1 MQKDQE
7 QKVFWKQL
15 KQGGNVPCARS
26 GHSFTQIGN
35 SYVMF
40 GGISAELRDR
50 CSANN
55 DVYSLKQISSEFMW
69 TKEKPKGD
77 IPLPRTHH
85 ASCDLPKD
93 RLLIFGGYFSST
105 QRYNDVYI
113 LDIPSMTWSQPPG
126 HRSIGHP
133 DNSESKI
140 GGPEPRAHCTAS
152 LIRGK
157 VYIFGGYGGID
168 YQRRAFNDVYA
179 LDIASWQWTRID
191 ATGVMPEPRLGHVSC
206 VIGHNLLV
214 FGGCSANTQFN
225 NCHQFD
231 TETNEWKDIELTYGT
246 PRWNMSA
253 IFVEAIP
260 SNKFFV
266 FGGSIGDF
274 DEGSQRNLGQLT
286 NDIFVLDIN
295 SMSFEVDSVKVAEE
309 LNSIPE
315 EEKQLPKPREKAAL
329 IFDKNDSRLIVFGGW
344 NGNWLGDLYSLSVAK
359 IVGPPYAVNECEP
372 NLGPLTGRT
381 KIIIKGVGFSET
393 SQINVKFICAKNS
406 TPVPGVFVS
415 ETEISCDTPSFEAI
429 GPKEAEIRVS
439 IRGGAYTITSTKFTY
454 FMNTRAQKSLAFGP
468 GLLKEG
474 SAGNSTVFFIQSR
487 NDLGENRRS
496 GSDKFIVHIN
506 KGEEEIAYEIVD
518 HNNGMYE
525 VTYMP
530 PEGDVTVE
538 VMFEDEKLQTNHIRG
553 SPFSPSFRV
562 GVNPKNNDPIGPTM
576 SHFITGILGELETF
590 ISSTA
595 DGINIKGKQVSED
608 VKQLLKIKKHIEEVE
623 ERGDFV
629 VLKMDEITESLNMFE
644 RENNSREVES
654 RKLKKLAENWG
665 GLQKKAKEVKKD
677 IAPNVATESD
687 KCKGQIRN
695 FEEELKTYSAAIKK
709 KDFQK
714 YDIGVVSALRL
725 LQEEESKIKSDQNY
739 LEEMDHL
746 SKNFGFP
753 EAIVGCIKQ
762 LEQNQLDITTM
773 RQLWDHTEKIL
784 KTYDSYLGTN
794 WPQIT
799 GSDWEEDNKKLMK
812 DLRDIKV
819 ERKCNAFAGITVT
832 TKTWSIFL
840 PLITQLKED
849 CMMPRHWDS
858 LKKTIGHDFT
868 INEHLKLQKLFDMEL
883 HKFSEPVEDIVDQA
897 RNEAKM
903 EKTLKKI
910 KETWDVILFEKTQH
924 KNTDIYLLR
933 VSEENFELLEE
944 AQVQVQN
951 MFASRY
957 LQHFEKEVLEWQKAL
972 SSISDNTQLLS
983 EVERSWSFL
992 ENLFI
997 GSEEVKKELP
1007 AESEKFKEIDK
1018 EVNSIIKR
1026 GNDQGLVKDF
1036 CNAEGIGRDLERV
1049 QTQLAACERALNEF
1063 LNRKRE
1069 AFPRFYFVSTMDLLD
1084 ILSNGNN
1091 PYRIM
1096 RHMSKVFLAIQELK
1110 LQDNADERPSAY
1122 EMVSC
1127 VGQESVVL
1135 HTPLKLQGKVEIYLG
1150 DMIEAMRE
1158 CLKLIVEGSIKRFAK
1173 TKREEWLREDPSQ
1186 VTLLV
1191 NLMDWVTKTEEYFLK
1206 LSTNPAALKNYQI
1219 YVIEQ
1224 LNSLIKL
1231 VQGELPRPIRAKVMN
1246 LITMD
1251 THSRDIIEKLSNENV
1266 TRADEFQWQSQLK
1279 AYYNPNNKESCLRV
1293 CDATLIY
1300 GYEYLGN
1307 GARLVVTPLTDRIY
1321 VTATQALHLK
1331 MGCSPAGPAG
1341 TGKTET
1347 TKDLAANSG
1356 KACYVFNC
1364 SDQMD
1369 YKSMGD
1375 IYKGLAASGSWGC
1388 FDEFNRLVPEVL
1400 SVCSVQFRAVT
1411 NAIRAGKKRFELE
1424 GSEVA
1429 LDVTC
1434 GVFITMNPGYLG
1446 RSELPEG
1453 LKALFRPIT
1462 VVVPDLE
1469 LICEN
1474 MLMAEGFIDAKKL
1487 ARKFTVL
1494 YALCKDLLSKQLH
1507 YDWGLRAI
1515 KSVLVVAGGFKRA
1528 EPNLAEDALLMR
1540 ALRDFNIPKIVEEDS
1555 QIFHGLIGDLF
1566 PGTRVNPKVDLEF
1579 EGVIQACME
1588 EAKLFPERESIK
1600 KVVQLSELLE
1610 IRHCVFVMGPAGAG
1624 KSSTWKMLAKAQD
1637 KVGKK
1642 TTAVDINPKSIST
1655 NELYGHVLM
1664 STREWKDGIMSKTM
1678 RSLGEINDTHPK
1690 WLIMDG
1696 DLDANWIESMNSVM
1710 DDNKILTLA
1719 SNERIP
1725 LKPHMRMLY
1734 EIRDLR
1740 FASPATVSRAGILF
1754 ISDSTGYQWR
1764 SYYKAWITRSSF
1776 DEATK
1781 DGIGKLFERYMKK
1794 TLSYLK
1800 KSCQFIVPV
1809 VSINLVTSLCSMLES
1824 LLVGEIK
1831 ALEYW
1836 FVFCMVWAIGGSLG
1850 EKDSNDYR
1858 KNFSNWWKGKWKTIK
1873 FPGKG
1878 TIFDYNVN
1886 YETSKFEEWGEI
1898 VPAIEFDS
1906 STQKMNYVTV
1916 PTPETVSNSYF
1927 IEAFIRISK
1936 PVLLIG
1942 GAGCG
1947 KTQLCKGILSK
1958 LDPEQF
1964 CNMIINFN
1972 FYTDSTLLQ
1981 VIMEQPPIEKKT
1993 GKQFAPPGK
2002 MRLIYFIDDLNMPR
2016 LDDYDTQNAI
2026 ALLRQHMDY
2035 VHWYDRGKLTIKE
2048 ILNTQVLA
2056 CMNPTAGSFYVN
2068 PRYQRHFWH
2077 INISFPEA
2085 SSLFTI
2091 YNTFATGHFTRGFKA
2106 SVQEI
2111 ISPIIKAAISMHPLM
2126 VTTFRKTA
2134 INFHYEFSIRH
2145 LANIFQGLLV
2155 AQPTQ
2160 FSEPEKVIKLWIH
2173 ESERIYG
2180 DRLVSKAHFD
2190 IYKANMGDL
2199 IKKTFA
2205 KFTSLN
2211 KFFQKEPELLVFSH
2225 FAVGLV
2231 EKTYD
2236 QVVSVDSLSKI
2247 LDEALKEYN
2256 DLNAAMDLVLFED
2269 AMKHICRIARIIM
2282 NPSGH
2287 ALLIGVGGS
2296 GKQSLSR
2303 LASYICGYTT
2313 SQITIS
2319 QTYSMNDLKADLQI
2333 MFNKSGL
2340 KDEGILFLFTEGQI
2354 TNEKFLVY
2362 INDLLSSGE
2371 IADLFS
2377 VEEKDA
2383 LYNSIRPAAKGAGVP
2398 DTRESCLGFFI
2409 DRVKNNLHMALCF
2422 SPVGDSFRNRSRK
2435 FPAIVNCTVIDWFHD
2450 WPREALL
2457 SVAAK
2462 FLGNTELGDDVIR
2475 QGVVEYMP
2483 FSFNAVNQASI
2494 KYREIEKRYCYTTP
2508 KSFLELIKLFNLM
2521 IGKRRDFI
2529 ISSKERLENGLV
2541 KLIETAEI
2549 VAKLEEDLKVKTVEV
2564 EEKKASAEIFSA
2576 QVLKEKT
2583 IVTEESE
2590 KANIEAAGCAVI
2602 QREVEEKQASCK
2614 EDLAKAIPLL
2624 EKAQEAL
2631 NGLQKKDF
2639 TELKGFAKPPPGV
2652 EDVTAAVMA
2661 LTVTI
2666 DPNVVADRNGGVGDK
2681 TWKAAQKMMGQP
2693 DAFKNFL
2700 TNYKDEIDNQRVPD
2714 KNFKAVRPYLAL
2726 DHFNGETMR
2735 GKSLAAMG
2743 LCEWVRNIVAYY
2755 DCVREVEPK
2764 REALR
2769 QATSQL
2775 AQANEKL
2782 EVTKQQVMELQNR
2795 LKDLVDQYDLAIAEK
2810 EAVEREAQRCARRLN
2825 LANRLVNALGSE
2837 KERWSESIENYAKQ
2851 LDVLVGDVLISSSFV
2866 SYVGAFTKKY
2876 RDQLIKE
2883 TFLQFLVLKKIPM
2896 SPNPNPLNMLT
2907 DEATIAKWNN
2917 QKLPADSVSIE
2928 NGTILTSTERW
2939 PLIIDPQ
2946 LQGLAWLLEK
2956 EKENNLQVTRLSYKN
2971 MIRTMEQSIDMGYSV
2986 ILENIEESIDAVLS
3000 PIVARNFI
3008 RRGKTKLLK
3017 LGDKEISWSPKFKLI
3032 LHTKLSNPHYP
3043 PEIQA
3048 ETALINF
3055 TVTQDG
3061 LEDQLLNLV
3070 VKKERPDLA
3079 RQKEELI
3086 QQQNSF
3092 KIKLKELEE
3101 DLLFRL
3107 TNAKGDVLED
3117 IELIE
3122 NLETS
3127 KRIAEEVKEKM
3138 EIAKITE
3145 VKIIKASEEYR
3156 SAASRGALIFFMMN
3170 ELFKIHSFYRFSLES
3185 YLLVVIRAIDI
3196 VAEKYR
3202 AQSAAAK
3209 RRPVEEEVEEG
3220 KVNESAEVAPEAVE
3234 KSEEKAE
3241 GLEIAVVEEEEAE
3254 MVQELSPRSLRIR
3267 VSELRDSITFQSFL
3281 YTRRGLFEIHK
3292 LLIAAMLC
3300 FRILLKDKV
3309 IDEGEYAAFINS
3321 KPMLDAGKQ
3330 PDCLNFLTEYQWGMI
3345 KSLDA
3350 LAVFQGLA
3358 ANMESDYLQWKKWYL
3373 EEKAEIA
3380 DLPRNFKEIGDFHK
3394 LLLIRGV
3401 RPDRITSAL
3410 SNFVRVQMGAH
3421 YMEQMPFSMAETF
3434 KETSK
3439 MIPVFFVL
3447 FPGVDPTPEV
3457 ESVAETL
3464 NITAANG
3471 KFKNISMG
3479 QGQEKNAEV
3488 ALNTLSEQGGWVMLQ
3503 NVHLMQTWLKTLE
3516 ATLEKVSKTAHENFR
3531 CFISSEPPAM
3541 ADMQIVPESILQNCI
3556 KVANEAPQDL
3566 KANLR
3571 RAYAHFDQARLS
3583 KSKKPNEFKALL
3595 FALCMFHALVL
3606 GRRKFGS
3613 QGWSKPYSFND
3624 GDLTICADILDNY
3637 LEKYDEV
3644 PYADLRYLYGEIMY
3658 GGHITDNWDRRTC
3671 NTYLMVLIK
3680 QELLTGMPLAPQF
3693 RSPDAAK
3700 FDFEGYSKYIEE
3712 KLPIE
3717 SPPMFG
3723 MHPNA
3728 EINYLTATGDRIFAT
3743 IIDVSGGGATGG
3755 GDSSKKKEDMV
3766 IDSLNAYKTKL
3777 PPDFKMLEIN
3787 AKTKERPPFI
3797 VVCLQECER
3806 MNILLGEIRTSLT
3819 ELEMGMQ
3826 GALNITDKMEAL
3838 SLSLSVNRVPKNWEE
3853 VAYFSKKALVLWFA
3867 DLLERVKQLEEWS
3880 AELELPKSLWISGL
3894 FNPMSLLTSVMQTT
3908 ARAKNLPLDNM
3919 TLHTT
3924 ITNYLD
3930 PAEIQ
3935 AYPENGAYI
3944 HGYFLEGAGWE
3955 PGRSP
3960 AEEGYLTDSTLKDLH
3975 PRLPV
3980 VNVLALPLDEK
3991 PQQGFYECPAYVTT
4005 QRGPT
4010 FVYTA
4015 SLKMESEEADPK
4027 KWVLAG
4033 VALLQSDD

>member
-1 MQKDQE
+1 MSKEQD
-7 QKVFWKQL
+7 QKVFWKL
-15 KQGGNVPCARS
+15 LRQGGSAPCPRS
-26 GHSFTQIGN
+26 GHSFNQIGN

-40 GGISAELRDR
+40 GGISAELKDR
-50 CSANN
+50 ASPNN
-55 DVYSLKQISSEFMW
+55 DVYTLRQVASEFMW
-69 TKEKPKGD
+69 TKEKPRGD
-77 IPLPRTHH
+77 APLPRAHH

-105 QRYNDVYI
+105 QRFNDVFI
-113 LDIPSMTWSQPPG
+113 LDLPTMTWSQPPG
-126 HRSIGHP
+126 HHAVNPP
-133 DNSESKI
+133 DNSESKN
-140 GGPEPRAHCTAS
+140 GGPEPRAHSTAS

-157 VYIFGGYGGID
+157 VYIFGGYGGVQ
-168 YQRRAFNDVYA
+168 YQRKAFNDIHT
-179 LDIASWQWTRID
+179 LDINTWQWAKIE
-191 ATGVMPEPRLGHVSC
+191 AIGQLPEPRLGHVSC
-206 VIGHNLLV
+206 VINSSIII
-214 FGGCSANTQFN
+214 FGGCSNNTQFN
-225 NCHQFD
+225 NCHLFD
-231 TETNEWKDIELTYGT
+231 TNSNEWKDIELTYGM

-266 FGGSIGDF
+266 FGGSIGEF
-274 DEGSQRNLGQLT
+274 DEGSQRNLGKLT

-295 SMSFEVDSVKVAEE
+295 SMSFEVDSVKIMEE
-309 LNSIPE
+309 LTSMPE
-315 EEKQLPKPREKAAL
+315 EEKVLPKPREHAAL
-329 IFDKNDSRLIVFGGW
+329 IFDKNESRLIVFGGW
-344 NGNWLGDLYSLSVAK
+344 NGNWLGDLYSLSVSK
-359 IVGPPYAVNECEP
+359 IVGPPYAVTGCEP
-372 NLGPLTGRT
+372 CLGPLTGKT

-406 TPVPGVFVS
+406 LSAPGIYIS
-415 ETEISCDTPSFEAI
+415 ETEISCETPSFETI

-439 IRGGAYTITSTKFTY
+439 IRNGAYTITWTKFTY
-454 FMNTRAQKSLAFGP
+454 FMNTRAHKSLAFGP
-468 GLLKEG
+468 GLLKDG
-474 SAGNSTVFFIQSR
+474 SANQPTVFFIQSR

-496 GSDKFIVHIN
+496 GSDKFIIHVK
-506 KGEEEIAYEIVD
+506 KGEEEIPYEIVD
-518 HNNGMYE
+518 NNNGMYN
-525 VTYMP
+525 VSYTP
-530 PEGDVTVE
+530 PEGELSIE
-538 VMFEDEKLQTNHIRG
+538 VLFEDEKLQTSHIRG
-553 SPFSPSFRV
+553 SPFTPAFKAGASA
-562 GVNPKNNDPIGPTM
+562 KANDPMGPLM
-576 SHFITGILGELETF
+576 SQFLASTLGELEAF
-590 ISSTA
+590 IQTTQ

-608 VKQLLKIKKHIEEVE
+608 VKMLLKVKKHIEEVE
-623 ERGDFV
+623 EKGDQV
-629 VLKMDEITESLNMFE
+629 VLKMDVITEALSMYE
-644 RENNSREVES
+644 RENNSREADA
-654 RKLKKLAENWG
+654 RKLKKLSESWG

-677 IAPNVATESD
+677 IAPSVATESD

-714 YDIGVVSALRL
+714 YDIGVVSALKL
-725 LQEEESKIKSDQNY
+725 LQEEETKMKSDQAY
-739 LEEMDHL
+739 LEELEHL

-753 EAIVGCIKQ
+753 EAIIGCSKQ
-762 LEQNQLDITTM
+762 LEQNLIDITTM
-773 RQLWDHTEKIL
+773 KQLWDHTEKIL
-784 KTYDSYLGTN
+784 KTYESYLATT
-794 WPQIT
+794 WPKIT
-799 GSDWEEDNKKLMK
+799 AADWEEDNKKLMK
-812 DLRDIKV
+812 DLREIKV
-819 ERKCNAFAGITVT
+819 DRKCNAFAGITTT

-849 CMMPRHWDS
+849 CMMNRHWEG
-858 LKKTIGHDFT
+858 LKKTLSHEFT
-868 INEHLKLQKLFDMEL
+868 INENFKLQKFFEMEL
-883 HKFSEPVEDIVDQA
+883 YKFSEPVEDIVDQA

-910 KETWDVILFEKTQH
+910 KETWDVITFDKTQH

-957 LQHFEKEVLEWQKAL
+957 LQHFEKEVVDWQKAL
-972 SSISDNTQLLS
+972 SSISDNTTLLS

-1007 AESEKFKEIDK
+1007 TESERFIEIDK
-1018 EVNSIIKR
+1018 EVKNIIKN
-1026 GNDQGLVKDF
+1026 GNDINIVKIF
-1036 CNAEGIGRDLERV
+1036 CNQPDIGKTLEKV
-1049 QTQLAACERALNEF
+1049 QSQLAACERALNEF

-1091 PYRIM
+1091 PTRIM
-1096 RHMSKVFLAIQELK
+1096 RHMSKVFLAVQELK
-1110 LQDNADERPSAY
+1110 LLENPGERPSAT
-1122 EMVSC
+1122 EMISC
-1127 VGQESVVL
+1127 VGTETVKL
-1135 HTPLKLQGKVEIYLG
+1135 HQPLKLVGKVEVYLA

-1158 CLKLIVEGSIKRFAK
+1158 CLKLIVESSLKRFAES
-1173 TKREEWLREDPSQ
+1173 KREDWLRVDPSQ

-1191 NLMDWVTKTEEYFLK
+1191 SLMDWVNKVEDAFIKLPTDASSLKTYHQ
-1206 LSTNPAALKNYQI
+1206 N
-1219 YVIEQ
+1219 VIGQ
-1224 LNSLIKL
+1224 LTGLIKL
-1231 VQGELPRPIRAKVMN
+1231 VQGDLPRPTRVKVMN

-1251 THSRDIIEKLSNENV
+1251 THSRDIVDKLNNEKV

-1279 AYYNPNNKESCLRV
+1279 AYYNPSNKESCLRV

-1347 TKDLAANSG
+1347 TKDLAAASG

-1411 NAIRAGKKRFELE
+1411 NAIRANKKRFELE

-1429 LDVTC
+1429 LDPTC

-1474 MLMAEGFIDAKKL
+1474 MLMAEGFVDAKKL

-1494 YALCKDLLSKQLH
+1494 YALCKDLLSKQMH

-1566 PGTRVNPKVDLEF
+1566 PGVKVNPKVDLEF
-1579 EGVIQACME
+1579 ENVIQNCLE
-1588 EAKLFPERESIK
+1588 EAKLYPERESIK

-1642 TTAVDINPKSIST
+1642 TTAVDMNPKSIST

-1664 STREWKDGIMSKTM
+1664 STREWKDGILSKTM
-1678 RSLGEINDTHPK
+1678 RGLGEINDSHPK
-1690 WLIMDG
+1690 WIVLDG

-1725 LKPHMRMLY
+1725 LKPHMRMLF
-1734 EIRDLR
+1734 EIRDLK

-1754 ISDSTGYQWR
+1754 ISDTSGYQWR
-1764 SYYKAWITRSSF
+1764 SYYKAWIAKSTY

-1800 KSCQFIVPV
+1800 KSCIFIVPV
-1809 VSINLVTSLCSMLES
+1809 VDINLVVSLCSMLES
-1824 LLVGEIK
+1824 LLIGEIK

-1836 FVFCMVWAIGGSLG
+1836 FVFCMVWAIGGALG
-1850 EKDSNDYR
+1850 EKDSMDYR

-1878 TIFDYNVN
+1878 TIFDYYVN
-1886 YETSKFEEWGEI
+1886 YEASKFEEWGEI
-1898 VPAIEFDS
+1898 VPTMEFDS
-1906 STQKMNYVTV
+1906 SQQKMNYITV

-1927 IEAFIRISK
+1927 IEAFIRISR

-1942 GAGCG
+1942 NAGCG
-1947 KTQLCKGILSK
+1947 KTQLCKGILRK

-1964 CNMIINFN
+1964 CNMVINFN
-1972 FYTDSTLLQ
+1972 FYTDSSLLQ

-2002 MRLIYFIDDLNMPR
+2002 MRLIYFIDDLNMPK
-2016 LDDYDTQNAI
+2016 LDDYNTQTAI

-2035 VHWYDRGKLTIKE
+2035 THWFDRSKLTIKE
-2048 ILNTQVLA
+2048 IINTQVLA

-2077 INISFPEA
+2077 INLSFPEA

-2111 ISPIIKAAISMHPLM
+2111 ISPIIKAAISLHPLM
-2126 VTTFRKTA
+2126 VSTFRKTA

-2155 AQPTQ
+2155 AQPSQ
-2160 FSEPEKVIKLWIH
+2160 FQDPEKIIRLWIH

-2190 IYKANMGDL
+2190 LYKGIMGDL

-2205 KFTSLN
+2205 KFTALN
-2211 KFFQKEPELLVFSH
+2211 KFFQKEPDLLVFCH
-2225 FAVGLV
+2225 FAGGLV
-2231 EKTYD
+2231 EKIYE
-2236 QVVSVDSLSKI
+2236 QVQSVDSLFRV
-2247 LDEALKEYN
+2247 LDDALKEYN

-2269 AMKHICRIARIIM
+2269 AMKHVCRISRIIM
-2282 NPSGH
+2282 NTSGH

-2303 LASYICGYTT
+2303 LASFICGYTT

-2319 QTYSMNDLKADLQI
+2319 QTYSINDLKADLQV
-2333 MFNKSGL
+2333 MFNKAGL

-2377 VEEKDA
+2377 VEEKDNI
-2383 LYNSIRPAAKGAGVP
+2383 YNTIRTAAKGAGIP
-2398 DTRESCLGFFI
+2398 DTRENCLGFYI

-2422 SPVGDSFRNRSRK
+2422 SPVGDSFRGRSRK

-2457 SVAAK
+2457 SVASR
-2462 FLGNTELGDDVIR
+2462 FLSGTELGDEAVT
-2475 QGVVEYMP
+2475 QGVIEYMP
-2483 FSFNAVNQASI
+2483 FSFNAVNQASV
-2494 KYREIEKRYCYTTP
+2494 KYKEIEKRFCYTTP

-2521 IGKRRDFI
+2521 ISKRREFI
-2529 ISSKERLENGLV
+2529 ISSKERLENGLI
-2541 KLIETAEI
+2541 KLIETAEV

-2564 EEKKASAEIFSA
+2564 EEKKASAEIFAA

-2583 IVTEESE
+2583 IVTEESA
-2590 KANIEAAGCAVI
+2590 KANIEAEECEKI
-2602 QREVEEKQASCK
+2602 QKEVEEKKASC
-2614 EDLAKAIPLL
+2614 ETDLAKAIPLL
-2624 EKAQEAL
+2624 EQAQEAL

-2639 TELKGFAKPPPGV
+2639 GEMKGFAKPPAGV
-2652 EDVTAAVMA
+2652 DDVAFAVMA

-2666 DPNVVADRNGGVGDK
+2666 DPNVQADRNGGVADK
-2681 TWKAAQKMMGQP
+2681 SWKAAQKMMGNP

-2700 TNYKDEIDNQRVPD
+2700 QNFKDDIDSGRVPD
-2714 KNFKAVRPYLAL
+2714 KNFKAVRYYLGL
-2726 DHFNGETMR
+2726 EHFNAETMKN
-2735 GKSLAAMG
+2735 KSTAARG
-2743 LCEWVRNIVAYY
+2743 LCEWVRNIVDYY
-2755 DCVREVEPK
+2755 DCVKQVEPK

-2769 QATSQL
+2769 QATNQL

-2782 EVTKQQVMELQNR
+2782 QVTKEMVAELELR
-2795 LKDLVDQYDLAIAEK
+2795 LKNLVDQYDSAIAEK
-2810 EAVEREAQRCARRLN
+2810 EAVEREAERCARRLN
-2825 LANRLVNALGSE
+2825 LANRLVNALASE
-2837 KERWSESIENYAKQ
+2837 KDRWSESIDNYGKQ
-2851 LDVLVGDVLISSSFV
+2851 LSVLVGDVLISSSFV
-2866 SYVGAFTKKY
+2866 SYVGPFTKKY

-2883 TFLQFLVLKKIPM
+2883 TFLQFLIQKKIPM
-2896 SPNPNPLNMLT
+2896 SPNPNPLSILT

-2946 LQGLAWLLEK
+2946 LQGIAWLTEK
-2956 EKENNLQVTRLSYKN
+2956 EKDNNLQITRLSYKS
-2971 MIRTMEQSIDMGYSV
+2971 MIRTMEQAIDMGYSV
-2986 ILENIEESIDAVLS
+2986 ILENLEESIDAVLS
-3000 PIVARNFI
+3000 PVVARNFI

-3032 LHTKLSNPHYP
+3032 MHTKLSNPHYP

-3048 ETALINF
+3048 EAVLINF

-3079 RQKEELI
+3079 KQKEELI
-3086 QQQNSF
+3086 QQQNTF

-3117 IELIE
+3117 VELIE

-3145 VKIIKASEEYR
+3145 IKIVKASEEYR
-3156 SAASRGALIFFMMN
+3156 PAASRGALIFFMMN

-3185 YLLVVIRAIDI
+3185 YLLVVMRAIDI

-3202 AQSAAAK
+3202 AQSAANKQRAK
-3209 RRPVEEEVEEG
+3209 EEGGEEKPEEGAAPAEGAKPEEAKLEIKVEEN
-3220 KVNESAEVAPEAVE
+3220 K
-3234 KSEEKAE
+3234 
-3241 GLEIAVVEEEEAE
+3241 EEEEE

-3267 VSELRDSITFQSFL
+3267 VDELKESITYQSFI

-3292 LLIAAMLC
+3292 LLIATMLC
-3300 FRILLKDKV
+3300 FRILLKDKK
-3309 IDEGEYAAFINS
+3309 IDEGEYASFING
-3321 KPMLDAGKQ
+3321 KPLPDVGKQ
-3330 PDCLNFLTEYQWGMI
+3330 PDNLNFLTEYQWGMV
-3345 KSLDA
+3345 KALD
-3350 LAVFQGLA
+3350 LLTVFQGLA
-3358 ANMESDYLQWKKWYL
+3358 SNMESDYLQWKKWFM

-3380 DLPRNFKEIGDFHK
+3380 DLPRNFKDISSFHK
-3394 LLLIRGV
+3394 LLLIRAM

-3410 SNFVRVQMGAH
+3410 SFFVRDQMGNH
-3421 YMEQMPFSMAETF
+3421 YMEQMPFSMYETF

-3457 ESVAETL
+3457 ENVAETL
-3464 NITAANG
+3464 DITAANG

-3541 ADMQIVPESILQNCI
+3541 PEMQIVPESILQNCV

-3571 RAYAHFDQARLS
+3571 RAYAHFDQNRLNS
-3583 KSKKPNEFKALL
+3583 SKKSNEFKALL

-3606 GRRKFGS
+3606 GRRKFGF

-3680 QELLTGMPLAPQF
+3680 PELLSAMPLAPAF
-3693 RSPDAAK
+3693 RSPDPSK
-3700 FDFEGYSKYIEE
+3700 FDFEAYSKYIEE

-3743 IIDVSGGGATGG
+3743 IIDVSGGAGG
-3755 GDSSKKKEDMV
+3755 GDQSKKKEDIVME
-3766 IDSLNAYKTKL
+3766 SLIMLKAKL
-3777 PPDFKMLEIN
+3777 PPEFKMIEIT
-3787 AKTKERPPFI
+3787 AKTKERPPFV

-3806 MNILLGEIRTSLT
+3806 MNLLLSEIRISLT
-3819 ELEMGMQ
+3819 ELEMGLQ
-3826 GALNITDKMEAL
+3826 GALNITEKMEAL
-3838 SLSLSVNRVPKNWEE
+3838 GLSLSVNRVPKNWEE
-3853 VAYFSKKALVLWFA
+3853 VAYFSRKPLILWFT

-3880 AELELPKSLWISGL
+3880 SELELPKSLWISGL

-3924 ITNYLD
+3924 ITNVND
-3930 PAEIQ
+3930 HNEIQ

-3991 PQQGFYECPAYVTT
+3991 PKQGFYECPVYVTT

-4010 FVYTA
+4010 YIYTA

>member
-15 KQGGNVPCARS
+15 RQNGSAPCARS
-26 GHSFTQIGN
+26 GQSFNQIGN
-35 SYVMF
+35 VYVMF

-50 CSANN
+50 ASPNN
-55 DVYSLKQISSEFMW
+55 DVYTLKQIASEFTW
-69 TKEKPKGD
+69 SKEKPRGD
-77 IPLPRTHH
+77 APLPRAHH

-93 RLLIFGGYFSST
+93 RLLIFGGYYSST
-105 QRYNDVYI
+105 QRFNDVYI
-113 LDIPSMTWSQPPG
+113 LDLPSMTWSQPPG
-126 HRSIGHP
+126 HSSGGQP

-140 GGPEPRAHCTAS
+140 GGPDPRAHSTAS

-157 VYIFGGYGGID
+157 AYIFGGYGGIQ
-168 YQRRAFNDVYA
+168 YQRKAFNDIHT
-179 LDIASWQWTRID
+179 LDISTWQWAKIE
-191 ATGVMPEPRLGHVSC
+191 AIGQIPEPRLGHVSC
-206 VIGHNLLV
+206 VINHNLLI
-214 FGGCSANTQFN
+214 FGGSSNNTQFN

-231 TETNEWKDIELTYGT
+231 SETNEWKDIELAYGT
-246 PRWNMSA
+246 SRWNMSA

-260 SNKFFV
+260 SNKFFI

-274 DEGSQRNLGQLT
+274 DEGSQRNLGKLT

-295 SMSFEVDSVKVAEE
+295 TMSFEVDSSKIAEE

-315 EEKQLPKPREKAAL
+315 EEKQLPKAREHATL

-372 NLGPLTGRT
+372 SLGPLTGRT
-381 KIIIKGVGFSET
+381 KIIIKGVGFTET
-393 SQINVKFICAKNS
+393 SQINIKFICAKNS
-406 TPVPGVFVS
+406 IPVTGVFVS
-415 ETEISCDTPSFEAI
+415 ETEISCETPSFESI

-439 IRGGAYTITSTKFTY
+439 IRGGAYTITATKFTY
-454 FMNTRAQKSLAFGP
+454 FMNTRAHKSLAFGP
-468 GLLKEG
+468 GLLKDG
-474 SAGNSTVFFIQSR
+474 CANHSTVFFIQSR
-487 NDLGENRRS
+487 NDLGENRKS
-496 GSDKFIVHIN
+496 GADRFIIRIK
-506 KGEEEIAYEIVD
+506 KGDEEIEHEIID
-518 HNNGMYE
+518 NNNGMYD
-525 VTYMP
+525 VHFTP
-530 PEGDVTVE
+530 PEGEIMIE
-538 VMFEDEKLQTNHIRG
+538 VLFEDEKLNVNHIRG
-553 SPFSPSFRV
+553 SPFSPIFRA
-562 GVNPKNNDPIGPTM
+562 GANPKNNEPVGPLMTQFIGNT
-576 SHFITGILGELETF
+576 LGELDTF
-590 ISSTA
+590 ISSTQ

-608 VKQLLKIKKHIEEVE
+608 VKQLLKVKKHIEEVE
-623 ERGDFV
+623 ERGDHV

-644 RENNSREVES
+644 RDNNSKEAEA

-695 FEEELKTYSAAIKK
+695 FEEDLKTYSAAIKK

-714 YDIGVVSALRL
+714 YDIGVVSAIKL
-725 LQEEESKIKSDQNY
+725 LQEEEAKIKSDQAY
-739 LEEMDHL
+739 LDEMDHL
-746 SKNFGFP
+746 AKNFGFP
-753 EAIVGCIKQ
+753 DTVIGCAKQ
-762 LEQNQLDITTM
+762 LEQNIVDITTM
-773 RQLWDHTEKIL
+773 RQLWNHTEKML
-784 KTYDSYLGTN
+784 KTYENYLATV
-794 WPQIT
+794 WPKIT
-799 GSDWEEDNKKLMK
+799 AGEWEEDNKKLMK

-819 ERKCNAFAGITVT
+819 DRKCNAFVGITGT

-849 CMMPRHWDS
+849 CMMPRHWET
-858 LKKTIGHDFT
+858 LKKTLGHDFT
-868 INEHLKLQKLFDMEL
+868 INETFKLQKLFDMEL

-910 KETWDVILFEKTQH
+910 KETWDVITFEKTQH

-957 LQHFEKEVLEWQKAL
+957 LQHFEKEVVEWQKSL

-1007 AESEKFKEIDK
+1007 AESEKFIEIDK
-1018 EVNSIIKR
+1018 EVKGIIKK
-1026 GNDQGLVKDF
+1026 GNDINIVKIF
-1036 CNAEGIGRDLERV
+1036 CNQEGIGNNLERV
-1049 QTQLAACERALNEF
+1049 QNQLAACERALNEF

-1096 RHMSKVFLAIQELK
+1096 RHMSKVFLAVQELK
-1110 LQDNADERPSAY
+1110 LEDNPGERPSAS
-1122 EMVSC
+1122 EMISC
-1127 VGQESVVL
+1127 VGTETIKL
-1135 HTPLKLQGKVEIYLG
+1135 HSPLKLMGKVEIYLA
-1150 DMIEAMRE
+1150 DVIDAMRDG
-1158 CLKLIVEGSIKRFAK
+1158 LKIVVQDSISRFAK
-1173 TKREEWLREDPSQ
+1173 SKREDWLREDPSQ

-1191 NLMDWVTKTEEYFLK
+1191 NLMDWVSKTEETFLQLPTK
-1206 LSTNPAALKNYQI
+1206 PSALKDYWE
-1219 YVIEQ
+1219 YVKGQ
-1224 LNSLIKL
+1224 LTSLITL
-1231 VQGELPRPIRAKVMN
+1231 VQGELPRPIRVKVMN

-1251 THSRDIIEKLSNENV
+1251 THSRDIIDKLSNEGV
-1266 TRADEFQWQSQLK
+1266 TSADEFQWQSQLK
-1279 AYYNPNNKESCLRV
+1279 AYYNPSNKESCLRV

-1347 TKDLAANSG
+1347 TKDLAAASG

-1411 NAIRAGKKRFELE
+1411 NAIRAGKKRFVLE

-1429 LDVTC
+1429 LDATC

-1474 MLMAEGFIDAKKL
+1474 MLMAEGFVGAKIL

-1528 EPNLAEDALLMR
+1528 EPTLGEDALLMR

-1566 PGTRVNPKVDLEF
+1566 PGTKVNPKIDLEF
-1579 EGVIQACME
+1579 ETIIQTCLE
-1588 EAKLFPERESIK
+1588 EAKLYPERETIK

-1624 KSSTWKMLAKAQD
+1624 KSTTWKMLAKSQD
-1637 KVGKK
+1637 KTGKK
-1642 TTAVDINPKSIST
+1642 TTAIDINPKSIST

-1664 STREWKDGIMSKTM
+1664 STREWKDGILSKTM
-1678 RSLGEINDTHPK
+1678 RSLGEINDVNPK
-1690 WLIMDG
+1690 WLVLDG
-1696 DLDANWIESMNSVM
+1696 DLDTNWIESMNSVM

-1725 LKPHMRMLY
+1725 LKPHMRMLF

-1764 SYYKAWITRSSF
+1764 AYYKAWIQKSNY
-1776 DEATK
+1776 DEANK
-1781 DGIGKLFERYMKK
+1781 DGISKLFERYMKK

-1809 VSINLVTSLCSMLES
+1809 VDINLVISLCSMLES
-1824 LLVGEIK
+1824 LLVGDIK

-1878 TIFDYNVN
+1878 TIFDYYVN
-1886 YETSKFEEWGEI
+1886 YDTSKFDEWGEI

-1906 STQKMNYVTV
+1906 SQQKMNYITV

-1942 GAGCG
+1942 NAGCG

-1972 FYTDSTLLQ
+1972 FYTDSSLLQ

-2016 LDDYDTQNAI
+2016 LDEYNTQTAI
-2026 ALLRQHMDY
+2026 AILRQHMDY
-2035 VHWYDRGKLTIKE
+2035 IHWYDRTKLTIKE
-2048 ILNTQVLA
+2048 IINTQVLA

-2111 ISPIIKAAISMHPLM
+2111 ISPIIKAAISLHPLM

-2155 AQPTQ
+2155 AQPQQ
-2160 FSEPEKVIKLWIH
+2160 FQDPEKIIKLWIH

-2190 IYKANMGDL
+2190 NYKLLMGDL

-2205 KFTSLN
+2205 KFTALN

-2225 FAVGLV
+2225 FAGGLV
-2231 EKTYD
+2231 EKIYE
-2236 QVVSVDSLSKI
+2236 QVATVESLSRV

-2269 AMKHICRIARIIM
+2269 AMKHVCRISRIIM
-2282 NPSGH
+2282 NSSGH

-2303 LASYICGYTT
+2303 LASSICGYMT

-2319 QTYSMNDLKADLQI
+2319 QTYSINDLKIDLQA
-2333 MFNKSGL
+2333 MFNRAGL

-2383 LYNSIRPAAKGAGVP
+2383 IYNTIRPAAKGAGVS
-2398 DTRESCLGFFI
+2398 DTRENCLGFFI

-2435 FPAIVNCTVIDWFHD
+2435 FPALVNCTVIDWFHD
-2450 WPREALL
+2450 WPRDALL

-2462 FLGNTELGDDVIR
+2462 FLGSTELGDDVIR

-2483 FSFNAVNQASI
+2483 FSFNAVNLASV

-2529 ISSKERLENGLV
+2529 ISSKERLESGLV

-2549 VAKLEEDLKVKTVEV
+2549 VAKLEEDLKIKTVEV

-2583 IVTEESE
+2583 IVAEESE
-2590 KANIEAAGCAVI
+2590 KANIEAASCAVI

-2614 EDLAKAIPLL
+2614 ADLDKAIPLL

-2652 EDVTAAVMA
+2652 EDVTAAVMC
-2661 LTVTI
+2661 LTATI
-2666 DPNVVADRNGGVGDK
+2666 DPSVQVDRTGGASDK
-2681 TWKAAQKMMGQP
+2681 SWKAAQKMMGNP
-2693 DAFKNFL
+2693 EAFKIFL
-2700 TNYKDEIDNQRVPD
+2700 TNYKEEIDTQRVPD
-2714 KNFKAVRPYLAL
+2714 KNFKAVRYYLTL

-2755 DCVREVEPK
+2755 DCVKEVEPK

-2769 QATSQL
+2769 QATTQL

-2782 EVTKQQVMELQNR
+2782 EVTRQQVIELQNK
-2795 LKDLVDQYDLAIAEK
+2795 LKALVDEYNGAIAEK
-2810 EAVEREAQRCARRLN
+2810 DAVEREAQRCARRLN

-2837 KERWSESIENYAKQ
+2837 KDRWSESIENYAKQ

-2883 TFLQFLVLKKIPM
+2883 TFLQFLVSKKIPM
-2896 SPNPNPLNMLT
+2896 SANPNPLNMLT
-2907 DEATIAKWNN
+2907 NEATIAKWNN
-2917 QKLPADSVSIE
+2917 QKLPSDSVSIE

-2946 LQGLAWLLEK
+2946 LQGIAWLLEK
-2956 EKENNLQVTRLSYKN
+2956 EKENNLQVTRLSYKS

-3061 LEDQLLNLV
+3061 LEDQLLSLV

-3079 RQKEELI
+3079 KQKEELI

-3107 TNAKGDVLED
+3107 TNAQGDVLED

-3138 EIAKITE
+3138 EIARITE
-3145 VKIIKASEEYR
+3145 IKIIKASEEYR

-3170 ELFKIHSFYRFSLES
+3170 ELFKIHSFYRYSLES

-3202 AQSAAAK
+3202 ANSAAAK
-3209 RRPVEEEVEEG
+3209 KRAPAPEGEVEEA
-3220 KVNESAEVAPEAVE
+3220 KEVNESGEVVPGEAKEVNESKEQVE
-3234 KSEEKAE
+3234 V
-3241 GLEIAVVEEEEAE
+3241 GGEEEEE
-3254 MVQELSPRSLRIR
+3254 EIVQELSPRSLKTR
-3267 VSELRDSITFQSFL
+3267 VAELKESITYQSFL

-3292 LLIAAMLC
+3292 LLIATMLC
-3300 FRILLKDKV
+3300 FRILIKDKV
-3309 IDEGEYAAFINS
+3309 IDEGEFAVFING

-3330 PDCLNFLTEYQWGMI
+3330 PDNLNFLSEYQWGMI
-3345 KSLDA
+3345 KALD
-3350 LAVFQGLA
+3350 LMPIFQGLA

-3373 EEKAEIA
+3373 EEKAEAA
-3380 DLPRNFKEIGDFHK
+3380 DLPRNFKDISGFHK
-3394 LLLIRGV
+3394 LMLIKAMRL
-3401 RPDRITSAL
+3401 DRITSAL
-3410 SNFVRVQMGAH
+3410 SFFVRDSIGSG
-3421 YMEQMPFSMAETF
+3421 YIEQMPFSMYDTF

-3439 MIPVFFVL
+3439 MIPIFFVL

-3457 ESVAETL
+3457 EKVAEL
-3464 NITAANG
+3464 LDITGSNG
-3471 KFKNISMG
+3471 KFRNIPMG

-3531 CFISSEPPAM
+3531 CFISSEPPALP
-3541 ADMQIVPESILQNCI
+3541 DMQIVPESILQNCI

-3583 KSKKPNEFKALL
+3583 NSKKPNEFKAML
-3595 FALCMFHALVL
+3595 FGLCMFHALVL
-3606 GRRKFGS
+3606 GRRKFGF

-3680 QELLTGMPLAPQF
+3680 QELLSGMALAPQF
-3693 RSPDAAK
+3693 RSPDPSK
-3700 FDFEGYSKYIEE
+3700 FDYEAYSKYIEE
-3712 KLPIE
+3712 KLPFD

-3728 EINYLTATGDRIFAT
+3728 EITYLTATGDRVFAT
-3743 IIDVSGGGATGG
+3743 IIDVSGGSGG
-3755 GDSSKKKEDMV
+3755 GDSSKKKEDLV
-3766 IDSLNAYKTKL
+3766 QETITGIKTKL
-3777 PPDFKMLEIN
+3777 PPDFKMIEIN
-3787 AKTKERPPFI
+3787 AKAKERPPFI

-3806 MNILLGEIRTSLT
+3806 MNILLSEIRRSLT

-3826 GALNITDKMEAL
+3826 GALNTTEKMEAL

-3853 VAYFSKKALVLWFA
+3853 VAYFSKKPLILWFA
-3867 DLLERVKQLEEWS
+3867 DLLERVKQLDEWS
-3880 AELELPKSLWISGL
+3880 NELELPKSLWISGL
-3894 FNPMSLLTSVMQTT
+3894 FNPMSFLTSVMQTT

-3924 ITNYLD
+3924 ITNYMD
-3930 PAEIQ
+3930 HNEIQ

-3955 PGRSP
+3955 PGRTP

-3975 PRLPV
+3975 PRVPV

-3991 PQQGFYECPAYVTT
+3991 PKLGFYECPTYVTT

-4010 FVYTA
+4010 FIYIA

-4027 KWVLAG
+4027 KWILAG